1 MGRFTERKRMRRGKS
16 TKLPDL
22 GFGTS
27 NNVQGGPDRSWRWR
41 ESNPRSRATPWVF
54 YGRSLRLG
62 FARRLPQAE
71 DRRASPASMSLE
83 GRGALPA
90 R

>member
-1 MGRFTERKRMRRGKS
+1 MAAPLSDARRPRRWFARRTVK
-16 TKLPDL
+16 
-22 GFGTS
+22 
-27 NNVQGGPDRSWRWR
+27 WRWR
-41 ESNPRSRATPWVF
+41 ESNPRPRATPWVF